1 MASRLPNAE
10 SRVSHSPRRRSRFP
24 TGRDSQSDDESRHGT
39 LRLLHKVSALAPL
52 AVGYGAFQA
61 VLSSLPPSLSYAD
74 LHYLCSVAC
83 GIAAGGVTGCAVLW
97 ARLSSA
103 KDSAATRA
111 LVPGIHDRG
120 ARHRPDTMSLFRTAY
135 LALLGSL
142 VTFDDPALGR
152 LTGWP
157 HFFHEAEASY
167 RPTPYGTA
175 YGLKLAVVLGDQD
188 GRLDRASLGDTL
200 WKLRRPDG
208 GWASRTQ
215 GSVGR
220 PEVTALVLGALASV
234 GSDSTRLAEA
244 GAHLESMIGTGND
257 PVAITSTYIVSAL
270 IRELARIRPQSPL
283 LTQLRT
289 NLLAGAVQDPQQE
302 NLLCWGPSLDTGN
315 SQAPVPTSAHTAMA
329 VLALSRARLV
339 ATDGARSQSA
349 LEQGARWL
357 TRDRNL
363 ENQTEQI
370 RRFVTED
377 HWESLTVRLFTS
389 AWVSKAVLAVGTDIP
404 GASDLLEE
412 AVARV
417 IHAQHDG
424 IWEWENS
431 ERPIWMSYQGASTVR
446 AYALCRWT
454 PP

>member
-1 MASRLPNAE
+1 M
-10 SRVSHSPRRRSRFP
+10 
-24 TGRDSQSDDESRHGT
+24 
-39 LRLLHKVSALAPL
+39 
-52 AVGYGAFQA
+52 
-61 VLSSLPPSLSYAD
+61 
-74 LHYLCSVAC
+74 
-83 GIAAGGVTGCAVLW
+83 
-97 ARLSSA
+97 
-103 KDSAATRA
+103 
-111 LVPGIHDRG
+111 
-120 ARHRPDTMSLFRTAY
+120 
-135 LALLGSL
+135 
-142 VTFDDPALGR
+142 
-152 LTGWP
+152 
-157 HFFHEAEASY
+157 
-167 RPTPYGTA
+167 
-175 YGLKLAVVLGDQD
+175 
-188 GRLDRASLGDTL
+188 
-200 WKLRRPDG
+200 
-208 GWASRTQ
+208 
-215 GSVGR
+215 
-220 PEVTALVLGALASV
+220 LGALASV